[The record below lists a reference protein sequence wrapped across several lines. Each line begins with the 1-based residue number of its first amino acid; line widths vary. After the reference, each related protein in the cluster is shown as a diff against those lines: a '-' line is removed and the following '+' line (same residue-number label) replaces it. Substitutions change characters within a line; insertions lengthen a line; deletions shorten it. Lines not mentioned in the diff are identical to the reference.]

1 MTRPQAVVTRL
12 CSLFVLALVLVLA
25 GAAPALAHATLTST
39 TPSDGSVVHGPL
51 TSVSVTFDE
60 SVGVTAGSL
69 RIYDPKGARVDSGTP
84 TQSKGGTTM
93 TVGLRPNL
101 GLGTYTAAWHV
112 VSADSHPVSGAF
124 TFSIGHP
131 SSHISASSIQGHGGQ
146 RIQIVYT
153 VVRGLGFVG
162 FAVFAGGVAFVL
174 VCWPAGGV
182 ERRARKLLTYGWGLC
197 LVAAVLALVLQGT
210 YASNHGFG
218 GMLDPTLIKRTM
230 HSRLGACLLV
240 RIALL
245 LAGGVLTYL
254 FLEQWPRTR
263 RLREPGQIAGWAA
276 FLAGLA
282 ATWSLAGHASVGSYV
297 PLSVTSDVI
306 HLGAAVIWVGGL
318 CMLAGT
324 TLRGLNVRLAWET
337 VSTFSPLALTC
348 VAILIVTGSFQ
359 TFRDT
364 GHWGALFETTYGLL
378 IIAKIVGLVLL
389 MGLGLVARNAIE
401 SYFSDQV
408 NVDPTRDTATSVL
421 ARLRRGVASEVVIA
435 VVVLGLT
442 AVLVNTAT
450 GRESYTPV
458 ASTSE
463 SFNTGNAKGSVHV
476 VVTPATLGPQT
487 VHLTVTDSKGHP
499 YQPAEIDA
507 SLTLASQGIG
517 PLILHVISDGGGK
530 YHTQAV
536 PVGIAGTWTVSI
548 LVRSDNF
555 DETTVTASAVIR

>member
-12 CSLFVLALVLVLA
+12 CSLLLLAFFLVVA
-25 GAAPALAHATLTST
+25 IAAPASAHATLTST
-39 TPSDGSVVHGPL
+39 TPTDGSVVHGPL

-69 RIYDPKGARVDSGTP
+69 RIYDPKGARVDAGAP

-101 GLGTYTAAWHV
+101 GPGTYTAAWHV

-131 SSHISASSIQGHGGQ
+131 SSHISAASIQGHGGL
-146 RIQIVYT
+146 RIQIIYA

-174 VCWPAGGV
+174 ACWPAGGV
-182 ERRARKLLTYGWGLC
+182 EPRARRLITFGWGLC
-197 LVAAVLALVLQGT
+197 LVAAILALVLQGT

-218 GMLDPTLIKRTM
+218 GMLDPTLIKRTI
-230 HSRLGACLLV
+230 HSRLGACLLL

-245 LAGGVLTYL
+245 LVGAVFTYL
-254 FLEQWPRTR
+254 FLERWPRTS
-263 RLREPGQIAGWAA
+263 RLREPVPMAGWAVL
-276 FLAGLA
+276 LAGLA
-282 ATWSLAGHASVGSYV
+282 ATWSFAGHASVGRYV
-297 PLSVTSDVI
+297 PLSILSDVI
-306 HLGAAVIWVGGL
+306 HLGAAVVWVGGL

-337 VSTFSPLALTC
+337 VSTFSPLALGC
-348 VAILIVTGSFQ
+348 VAVIIVTGSLQ
-359 TFRDT
+359 TLRDT

-401 SYFSDQV
+401 RFFNDQV
-408 NVDPTRDTATSVL
+408 NVDPTRDSAPKVL

-463 SFNTGNAKGSVHV
+463 AFNTGNVKGSVHV

-507 SLTLASQGIG
+507 SLTLPSQGIG
-517 PLILHVISDGGGK
+517 PLDLHVVSDGGGK
-530 YHTQAV
+530 YHTHAS
-536 PVGIAGTWTVSI
+536 PVGIAGVWTVSI
-548 LVRSDNF
+548 LIRSDNF
-555 DETTVTASAVIR
+555 DETTVTASATIR